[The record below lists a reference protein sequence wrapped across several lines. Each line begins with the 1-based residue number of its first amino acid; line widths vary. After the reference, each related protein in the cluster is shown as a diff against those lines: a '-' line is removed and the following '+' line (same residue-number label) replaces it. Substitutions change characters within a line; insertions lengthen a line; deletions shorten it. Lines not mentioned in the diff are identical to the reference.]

1 MSRAGLRGIIPALL
15 TPMSADETVNFPA
28 LREQVDRLIGAGVH
42 GLFILGTNSEFYALS
57 YEERTAI
64 ARVVVEHCN
73 GRVPV
78 CAGTGCVST
87 RDTVELSR
95 TVSGIGVDAIAVVTP
110 YYVSVS
116 EDELCA
122 HYRDVAMSVS
132 LPVLLYNIP
141 ARTGNSISARAV
153 ASLSRIENVVGI
165 KDTSGDFN
173 NTLAYIEAAGP
184 EFSVF
189 AGNDSLILWTLLA
202 GGAGG
207 ISGLANVV
215 PELIVSLYE
224 HWNAGDMAGAARA
237 QNSIRPL
244 RACLRLGNPNSII
257 KRAANLAGHAVGPA
271 RRPASGADERIDAE
285 ISAALASLMYD
296 GSSG

>member
-1 MSRAGLRGIIPALL
+1 MQGVFPALL
-15 TPMSADETVNFPA
+15 TPMAADETINLPA
-28 LREQVDRLIGAGVH
+28 LRAQVDRLIGAGVH

-57 YEERTAI
+57 YEEKTAI
-64 ARVVVEHCN
+64 ARVVVEQCN

-87 RDTVELSR
+87 RDTIELSR
-95 TVSGIGVDAIAVVTP
+95 TVSRIGVDAIAVVTP

-141 ARTGNSISARAV
+141 ARAGNSISARAV
-153 ASLSRIENVVGI
+153 ASLSQIEHIVGI

-215 PELIVSLYE
+215 PEVIVALYE
-224 HWNAGDMAGAARA
+224 RWKAGDMVGAARA
-237 QNSIRPL
+237 QNAIRPL
-244 RACLRLGNPNSII
+244 RACLRMGNPNSII
-257 KRAANLAGHAVGPA
+257 KRAANLAGQSVGPA

-285 ISAALASLMYD
+285 ISAALASLMHD
-296 GSSG
+296 SSTA